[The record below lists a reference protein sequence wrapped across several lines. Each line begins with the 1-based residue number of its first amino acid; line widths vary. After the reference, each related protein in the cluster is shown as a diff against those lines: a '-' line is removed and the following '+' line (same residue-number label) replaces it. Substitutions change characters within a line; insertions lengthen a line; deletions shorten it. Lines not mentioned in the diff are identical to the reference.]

1 MDEEKVFG
9 LHSTQHSFAC
19 RLFEN
24 GVDVKTVSTIL
35 GHADVGV
42 TYNTY
47 IHLLKN
53 QQQTAVDILDQIWRL
68 NHRST
73 ILWRWFFFTAENIK
87 SNVSLI

>member
-1 MDEEKVFG
+1 MFRKIAVYAGMEESKVFG
-9 LHSTQHSFAC
+9 LHAMRHSFAC

-53 QQQTAVDILDQIWRL
+53 QQQTAVDILDRI
-68 NHRST
+68 
-73 ILWRWFFFTAENIK
+73 
-87 SNVSLI
+87 